1 VSKVVILGPQRFEP
15 NVGEAMSSLGVT
27 GRVAAVT
34 VGWQER
40 ESEIEELHEH
50 LHLEVVK
57 LELYR
62 QFDDVLEQ
70 DRELFGALR
79 RRQDRLRELQ
89 ELYRRRLG
97 HHLAMMRELMEAPGE
112 DGLLDPERRAALEDL
127 RKLDAHHLGRVREI
141 HDEFDERW
149 RPAERDAVAS
159 HRREIAGIV
168 GESEVLAIAGGHVA
182 VLLNRIRLFDVV
194 SMLDG
199 RPVVA
204 WSAGAM
210 VLCERVVLFHDSPP
224 QGPGNAEVLGP
235 GLGLCPGV
243 VALPHARRRLRLDD
257 PLRMTLFSM
266 RFAPARSIVLEPGS
280 RLDWDGDSWNAAEGT
295 TWLGPQ
301 GTLEKV
307 GSE

>member
-1 VSKVVILGPQRFEP
+1 MR
-15 NVGEAMSSLGVT
+15 SLGIT
-27 GRVAAVT
+27 ERVAAVT

-50 LHLEVVK
+50 LHLEVVN

-62 QFDDVLEQ
+62 RYDEVLEL
-70 DRELFGALR
+70 DRELFDALR

-97 HHLAMMRELMEAPGE
+97 HHLAMMRELMVATGE

-127 RKLDAHHLGRVREI
+127 RKLDAHHLDRVREI
-141 HDEFDERW
+141 HEEFEERW
-149 RPAERDAVAS
+149 RPGEREAVA
-159 HRREIAGIV
+159 HHCREIADIV

-182 VLLNRIRLFDVV
+182 VLLNRILLFDVA
-194 SMLDG
+194 SMVAAK
-199 RPVVA
+199 PVVA

-235 GLGLCPGV
+235 GLGLCPGI

-257 PLRMTLFSM
+257 PLRVTLFSM
-266 RFAPARSIVLEPGS
+266 RFAPARSIVLEPGA
-280 RLDWDGDSWNAAEGT
+280 RLDWDGETWNAADGT
-295 TWLGPQ
+295 TWLGPR
-301 GTLEKV
+301 GTLEKA